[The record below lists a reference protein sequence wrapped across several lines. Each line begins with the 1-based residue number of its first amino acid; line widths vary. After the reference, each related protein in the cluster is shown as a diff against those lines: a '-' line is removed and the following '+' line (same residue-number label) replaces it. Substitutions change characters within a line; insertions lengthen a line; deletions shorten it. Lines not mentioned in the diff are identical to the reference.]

1 LLDWESVDERL
12 IRRGELLLSLEF
24 LESYD
29 RDLKSMNRDKVGRP
43 YMLTERYVE
52 FLSVVRYLF
61 GFPYR
66 QLEGFARVLNRLVP
80 RLPSADYSGLRR
92 RILDLDPSL
101 YEPLKLSD
109 EPIVIAVDSTGVRVH
124 KAGGWVEWEHG
135 KKKRYVKIHLAVNV
149 ETKEALAMLVTTDG
163 THDSRVFP
171 ELLRKAERHVKVSK
185 TFMDGAYDNSKVY
198 RLLEQKGIEA
208 VIKPRK
214 NSRLDTPSEPRRR
227 AVTLYK
233 RLGDKQ
239 WTKLKGYGKRWSV
252 ETAYSTF
259 KRTFGE
265 YRMAKTMKN
274 ITKELTTK
282 AYIYNMLVNL

>member
-1 LLDWESVDERL
+1 VDWQSVDERL
-12 IRRGELLLSLEF
+12 VKRGELLLSLDF

-29 RDLKSMNRDKVGRP
+29 RDLRLMNRGKVGRP

-61 GFPYR
+61 VFPYR
-66 QLEGFARVLNRLVP
+66 QLEGFTRALNRLVP
-80 RLPSADYSGLRR
+80 RLPSADYSGLRKR
-92 RILDLDPSL
+92 VLDLDLSL
-101 YEPLKLSD
+101 YESLRVSD
-109 EPIVIAVDSTGVRVH
+109 EPVVVAVDSTGVRVH
-124 KAGGWVEWEHG
+124 KAGGWVERKYG

-149 ETKEALAMLVTTDG
+149 ETKEALAMIVTTDG

-171 ELLRKAERHVKVSK
+171 QLLRKTERRRKVSK
-185 TFMDGAYDNSKVY
+185 VIMDGAYDSSKVY
-198 RLLEQKGIEA
+198 KLLDQKGIEA
-208 VIKPRK
+208 VIKPRR

-227 AVTLYK
+227 AVTLCK
-233 RLGDKQ
+233 RLGYRG
-239 WTKLKGYGKRWSV
+239 WTKLKGYGKRWSA

-259 KRTFGE
+259 KRTFGDSC
-265 YRMAKTMKN
+265 MAKTFQN